1 MKKMTIPMVLCA
13 LSCVLSVGCASRVP
27 VEKTVPSGTEL
38 KLELVDSVSSAESQ
52 AGEGLQARVLE
63 EVVIDGHVAIP
74 AGSNVSGRVVAV
86 HGLKAIGG
94 RAFLSLE
101 FTSVDTP
108 SGEVP
113 IHAAWSRVGKS
124 ETRKDAAI
132 IGGSAAG
139 GAILGRILSDHDKG
153 KGTLVGGLVGGAAG
167 TAVAAGTKGEEIQ
180 LPSGTT
186 LTVHLRAPVTL
197 TIDA

>member
-1 MKKMTIPMVLCA
+1 MKMTIPMVLCA
-13 LSCVLSVGCASRVP
+13 SLCALSPGCASREP

-63 EVVIDGHVAIP
+63 DLLVDGQVAIP
-74 AGSNVSGRVVAV
+74 AGSNVTGRVVAV

-101 FTSVDTP
+101 FTSVETP
-108 SGEVP
+108 AGEVP

-124 ETRKDAAI
+124 ETKKDAAI

-139 GAILGRILSDHDKG
+139 GALLGRALSDHNKG
-153 KGTLVGGLVGGAAG
+153 KGTLLGGLIGGAAG

-186 LTVHLRAPVTL
+186 LSVHLRAPVTL
-197 TIDA
+197 TVDA